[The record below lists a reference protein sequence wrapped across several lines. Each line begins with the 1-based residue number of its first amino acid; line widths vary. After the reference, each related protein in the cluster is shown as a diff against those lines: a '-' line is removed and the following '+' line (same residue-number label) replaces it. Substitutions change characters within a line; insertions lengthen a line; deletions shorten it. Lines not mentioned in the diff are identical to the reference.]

1 MHFKA
6 IRTPLYPKNR
16 VDPLFPCEG
25 FAFNNHAICYYCKI
39 YVSYSLTRMSFIVK
53 R

>member
-25 FAFNNHAICYYCKI
+25 FAFNNHVAR
-39 YVSYSLTRMSFIVK
+39 SMSPIP
-53 R
+53 